1 VEDKAMTKTII
12 ARLRDVLYDLEIALI
27 GNMYSDIYFCIVV
40 EKDPRPALK
49 KIMAVHQLIVR
60 EALEN
65 ATNSSEAL
73 NENKGIKEIGRLLSI
88 IEAEIN
94 AQNQLDGLV
103 DPMKLLMKL
112 LPEAQEVLHHMILE
126 E

>member
-1 VEDKAMTKTII
+1 MTKTII